1 MLSELQLAKL
11 GVTAKSLKRCE
22 ERAKQ
27 ACKLYA
33 VNDEVVWVP

>member
-1 MLSELQLAKL
+1 MRVLASCQQRYK
-11 GVTAKSLKRCE
+11 E
-22 ERAKQ
+22 